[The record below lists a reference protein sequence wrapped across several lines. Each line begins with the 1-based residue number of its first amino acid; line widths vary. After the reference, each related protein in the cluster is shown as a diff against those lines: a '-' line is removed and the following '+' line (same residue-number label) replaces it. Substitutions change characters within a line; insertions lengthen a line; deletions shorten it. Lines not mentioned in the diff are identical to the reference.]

1 MVAVVVEQSRKHHL
15 ESPIVKWE
23 QEEEEAAAA
32 VFEHLSYRDRCP
44 AQEQYVRTL
53 IALLRGPEGGVVV
66 VVMMMMMGCALEP
79 C

>member
-23 QEEEEAAAA
+23 QEEEEAAA